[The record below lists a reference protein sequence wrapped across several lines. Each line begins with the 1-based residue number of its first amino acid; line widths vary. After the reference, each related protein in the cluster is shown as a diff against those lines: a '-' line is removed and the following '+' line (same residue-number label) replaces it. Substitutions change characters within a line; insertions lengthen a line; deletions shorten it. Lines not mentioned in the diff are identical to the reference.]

1 MSNPIITGAK
11 IGMKR
16 SSLSTID
23 EAIQALNLRSEEVLK
38 AVDEATTEEDL
49 TAVEASV
56 EEIQA
61 ELETKQAEKK
71 SLEEEIAALEA
82 ELEIANT
89 KTPDA
94 AQANPQ
100 GGERNM
106 TEKNQELRDGI
117 KAFVRSKG
125 QERAGFTSVEGGALI
140 PEELLAPQK
149 TPENVLDLEKTIN
162 TVSVTSGAGK
172 YPVIKKTAGVMV
184 SVAELAANPELGK
197 PTITSVPFDIDTYR
211 GYIPVSQE
219 LIDDADFDVTG
230 LIAEEIANQE
240 RNTKNAAIATV
251 LKTATAKAVTGLDG
265 IKTAFNISIKEV
277 YKPNAKAIITS
288 SLYNALDTLKDLD
301 GRYVLQT
308 DVTVESGKK
317 LFGKEVIV
325 LDDTVIG
332 ALAGDLKGF
341 IGDPKAF
348 ATLFDRNRASVKWV
362 DNANYGEL
370 LAGFVRFDVVKV
382 DADAGFYITYT
393 AAV

>member
-16 SSLSTID
+16 SLLSTID

-89 KTPDA
+89 KAPDVTTD
-94 AQANPQ
+94 PQ
-100 GGERNM
+100 GGARKM
-106 TEKNQELRDGI
+106 TTDNQELREGI

>member
-16 SSLSTID
+16 SALSTID

-61 ELETKQAEKK
+61 ELETKQAEKT

-82 ELEIANT
+82 ELEMANEKAPT
-89 KTPDA
+89 KIEEPT
-94 AQANPQ
+94 
-100 GGERNM
+100 GGERKM
-106 TEKNQELRDGI
+106 TASNQELRDGI

-162 TVSVTSGAGK
+162 TASVTSGAGK
-172 YPVIKKTAGVMV
+172 YPVIKKTDGVMV
-184 SVAELAANPELGK
+184 STAELAANPELGK
-197 PTITSVPFDIDTYR
+197 PTITSVPYDIETYR

-219 LIDDADFDVTG
+219 SIDDADFDVTG
-230 LIAEEIANQE
+230 LIAEEITNQE

-265 IKTAFNISIKEV
+265 IKTVFNKDIKEV
-277 YKPNAKAIITS
+277 YKPNAKAILSS
-288 SLYNALDTLKDLD
+288 SLYNALDLLKDLD

-308 DVTVESGKK
+308 DITVESGKK

-332 ALAGDLKGF
+332 TSAGDLKGF

-362 DNANYGEL
+362 DNDIYGQL

-382 DADAGFYITYT
+382 DTAAGFYITYT